1 MATSTAAPAV
11 PDTWDEAWSRALDE
25 MELDVEATETLL
37 VALHAGQD
45 LPRAEDVLSAR
56 WDPPRGLGPV
66 PRPLIER
73 ATALVRR
80 QQELSLRLVEATHV
94 NRRHARAA
102 VALREKAPAVPV
114 YLDVAL

>member
-1 MATSTAAPAV
+1 MTSTPATTV
-11 PDTWDEAWSRALDE
+11 PGTWDDAWSRALDA
-25 MELDVEATETLL
+25 MELDVDSTESLL

-45 LPRAEDVLSAR
+45 LPSADEVLTAR
-56 WDPPRGLGPV
+56 WEPPGGLGPV